1 MTKNTCC
8 ARKVIAFQVKE
19 IRSKMN
25 YSQENL
31 AYFAGLNRS
40 YIGAVER
47 AEHNIGVDN
56 LEKIASGLSVPIR
69 YLIDPSD
76 TEIASDVVSKPDSAV
91 IQTVIREVQFL
102 ELVKQCA
109 QDRPDLLVIYLE
121 RCGCRFINGK

>member
-47 AEHNIGVDN
+47 AEHNI
-56 LEKIASGLSVPIR
+56 
-69 YLIDPSD
+69 
-76 TEIASDVVSKPDSAV
+76 
-91 IQTVIREVQFL
+91 
-102 ELVKQCA
+102 
-109 QDRPDLLVIYLE
+109 
-121 RCGCRFINGK
+121 